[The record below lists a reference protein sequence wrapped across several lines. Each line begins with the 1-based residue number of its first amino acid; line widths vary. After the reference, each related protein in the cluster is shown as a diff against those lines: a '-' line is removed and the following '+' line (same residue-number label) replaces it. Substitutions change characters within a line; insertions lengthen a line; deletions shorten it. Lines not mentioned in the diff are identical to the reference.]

1 MSEGPRLNLGLFC
14 TCHWIRH
21 KRGSNPGSPNGLV
34 AGTITI
40 PLGHR
45 EVGMFMGIEYS
56 IGMGVCYLPR
66 PKCAGNFLK
75 NMHRVGFIV
84 SRVLCRDKVWG
95 FIC

>member
-1 MSEGPRLNLGLFC
+1 
-14 TCHWIRH
+14 
-21 KRGSNPGSPNGLV
+21 
-34 AGTITI
+34 
-40 PLGHR
+40 
-45 EVGMFMGIEYS
+45 MFMGIEYS